1 MIANAL
7 EGCRQRLLRVKEG
20 DRAIILI
27 TDGGSGD
34 FGGGRDRQVAQ
45 QLADAKI
52 RVFTILI
59 GNDGG
64 GFGIDGIHTIA
75 AGTQGKVFRVED
87 QGALSTVFQEIDQM
101 QKAKFKQV
109 TSDWVDYYRPLCLT
123 GLIIAAIWGL
133 GLLGLRYT
141 PW

>member
-1 MIANAL
+1 LI
-7 EGCRQRLLRVKEG
+7 RVKEG

-34 FGGGRDRQVAQ
+34 FGGGRDRQIAQ
-45 QLADAKI
+45 ELADAKI

-59 GNDGG
+59 GNDGFG
-64 GFGIDGIHTIA
+64 GDGIQTIA
-75 AGTQGKVFRVED
+75 TGTGGKVFTAAD
-87 QGALSTVFQEIDQM
+87 PGALSAVFREIDSM

-109 TSDWVDYYRPLCLT
+109 TSDWVDFYRPLALV
-123 GLIIAAIWGL
+123 GLALAGLWAI